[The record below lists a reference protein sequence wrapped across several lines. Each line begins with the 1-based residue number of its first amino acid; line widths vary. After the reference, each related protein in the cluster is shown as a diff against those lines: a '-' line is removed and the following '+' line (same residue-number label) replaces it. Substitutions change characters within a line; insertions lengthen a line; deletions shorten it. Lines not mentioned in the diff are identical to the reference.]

1 MCVRNAGCVLSE
13 QRGVVLG
20 QADRPLACSAALE
33 KCNSRSWHLSPGDCG
48 VRVRWSLF
56 PLPFEMGFYPAA
68 EPTQG
73 RSDVL
78 CPTLGYPW
86 FGE

>member
-1 MCVRNAGCVLSE
+1 M
-13 QRGVVLG
+13 
-20 QADRPLACSAALE
+20 
-33 KCNSRSWHLSPGDCG
+33 
-48 VRVRWSLF
+48 RWSLF

-78 CPTLGYPW
+78 CPTLGLVNRKQKLV
-86 FGE
+86 GEKRHGMRRAEPPPRNPNLDLVILWSS